1 MNIYVNA
8 KKVHNGCSEAMM
20 ESIQKKF
27 RKMEK
32 FLKEDENIKVTIEK
46 TAKDEFKVGAFLVLK
61 DNYHIHTSS
70 KGGAFEEA
78 LASAADDVE
87 DIIVRHN
94 GKMKDRKK
102 RRGFAEKRQ
111 TKNLVIEEAENMKEV
126 ITKVKHFECDEM
138 TETEAIYRFEDLG
151 HDSFVF
157 RNANKSSLY
166 CMLYRRGSGDGY
178 GLIVFE

>member
-1 MNIYVNA
+1 MNEMFAMFSVYFLFNNFFTEIDKYYLGINSSSASVKGLKA
-8 KKVHNGCSEAMM
+8 VKGLQKEFFYSSMILASKK
-20 ESIQKKF
+20 
-27 RKMEK
+27 
-32 FLKEDENIKVTIEK
+32 L
-46 TAKDEFKVGAFLVLK
+46 KDEY
-61 DNYHIHTSS
+61 NSS
-70 KGGAFEEA
+70 IMNTM
-78 LASAADDVE
+78 DDVE